1 MRSTADT
8 TPAVYATPREWLE
21 GKRQFVRI
29 LRQLCGSS
37 REDRRNSRVVPA
49 KPDREVLMAAL
60 NWREQQHILREC
72 QTGVAGIKLPID
84 EFAAEH
90 KLDDV
95 EREIVEMLLVAAT
108 DLTRDNHGGGL
119 ETAEVALLLA
129 RGRRESVQD
138 YLPYFLPGSHLMK
151 TVFTRE
157 VPFWEPFGSRCLS
170 MNEEVVARLLGV
182 GCEQSGALAKSGHA
196 AEPWHGDIAE
206 FLSNSGVVLGSTAL
220 ESIKTLWGYV
230 RRLDI
235 IREKWGFGSLH
246 HVSGGACLLFHG
258 PSGTG
263 KTLTAR
269 VLCQALGREPLVV
282 SYPDLVSKWVGDTEK
297 NTKAAFAKAAK
308 ADKVLVFDEADAVF
322 ARRTEVRNS
331 TDRFANGEVNTLLME
346 VEKFS
351 GIVVLTT
358 NLADVFDT
366 ALQRRIKYK
375 VYFGPPDAEARSEI
389 WRKHLPKEAPLAPDV
404 DLGRLAQNFK
414 LTGSQIANAVMSAAS
429 LAASRLEADSD
440 TGQITMAD
448 FEAAARRES
457 NGYAEI
463 GKNGRMGFC
472 VSGESGDVPVT
483 Q

>member
-1 MRSTADT
+1 MRSPAET
-8 TPAVYATPREWLE
+8 TPEAYATPREWLE
-21 GKRQFVRI
+21 GKRRFVRI

-37 REDRRNSRVVPA
+37 REDRRQSRGVPA
-49 KPDREVLMAAL
+49 KPDHEVLMAAL
-60 NWREQQHILREC
+60 NWHEEQHLIREI
-72 QTGVAGIKLPID
+72 QTGAAGIKLPID

-108 DLTRDNHGGGL
+108 DLARDRDGGGL
-119 ETAEVALLLA
+119 QTAEVALLLA
-129 RGRRESVQD
+129 RGRRESIQD

-182 GCEQSGALAKSGHA
+182 GCEQSGAMAKSGHA
-196 AEPWHGDIAE
+196 AEPWHGDIVE
-206 FLSNSGVVLGSTAL
+206 FLSNSGVVLGSATL

-230 RRLDI
+230 RRLDV

-269 VLCQALGREPLVV
+269 VLCQALGREPLVI

-308 ADKVLVFDEADAVF
+308 TDKVLVFDEADAVF

-331 TDRFANGEVNTLLME
+331 SDRFANGEVNTLLME

-404 DLGRLAQNFK
+404 DLGRLAGEFK
-414 LTGSQIANAVMSAAS
+414 LTGGQIANAVLSAAS
-429 LAASRLEADSD
+429 RAASRLEEDTD
-440 TGQITMAD
+440 TGQMMMAD
-448 FEAAARRES
+448 FEAAAQREQ
-457 NGYAEI
+457 NGYAAE
-463 GKNGRMGFC
+463 GSNRRLGF
-472 VSGESGDVPVT
+472 
-483 Q
+483 

>member
-1 MRSTADT
+1 MRSTAET
-8 TPAVYATPREWLE
+8 TPEVYATPREWLE
-21 GKRQFVRI
+21 GKRRFVRI

-37 REDRRNSRVVPA
+37 REDRRQNRGVPA
-49 KPDREVLMAAL
+49 KPDHEVLMAAL
-60 NWREQQHILREC
+60 NWHEEQHLIREV
-72 QTGVAGIKLPID
+72 QTGAAGIKLPID
-84 EFAAEH
+84 EFAAEN

-119 ETAEVALLLA
+119 QTSEVALLLA
-129 RGRRESVQD
+129 RGRRESIQD
-138 YLPYFLPGSHLMK
+138 YLPYFLPGSHMMK
-151 TVFTRE
+151 TIFTRE

-206 FLSNSGVVLGSTAL
+206 FIFNSGVVLGAPAL
-220 ESIKTLWGYV
+220 ESIRSLWGYV
-230 RRLDI
+230 RRRAV
-235 IREKWGFGSLH
+235 IREKWGFGSLPQ
-246 HVSGGACLLFHG
+246 VSGGVCILFHG

-269 VLCQALGREPLVV
+269 VLCKALGREPLVI

-308 ADKVLVFDEADAVF
+308 ADNVLIFDEADAVF

-346 VEKFS
+346 VEKFP

-366 ALQRRIKYK
+366 ALQRRIKHK
-375 VYFGPPDAEARSEI
+375 VYFGPPDAKVRAEI
-389 WRKHLPKEAPLAPDV
+389 WRKHLPKEAPLASDV
-404 DLGRLAQNFK
+404 DLGRLAGEFK
-414 LTGSQIANAVMSAAS
+414 LTGGQIANAVMSAAS
-429 LAASRLEADSD
+429 LAASRLQED
-440 TGQITMAD
+440 TDPGQIAMAD
-448 FEAAARRES
+448 FEAAAQRELS
-457 NGYAEI
+457 GYAAE
-463 GKNGRMGFC
+463 GSNSRLGF
-472 VSGESGDVPVT
+472 
-483 Q
+483 

>member
-1 MRSTADT
+1 M
-8 TPAVYATPREWLE
+8 PEVYATPREWLE
-21 GKRQFVRI
+21 GKRRFVRI

-60 NWREQQHILREC
+60 NWHEQQHILREC
-72 QTGVAGIKLPID
+72 QTGVAGIKLPIE

-108 DLTRDNHGGGL
+108 DLTRDNGSGGL

-138 YLPYFLPGSHLMK
+138 YLPYFLPGGHLK

-182 GCEQSGALAKSGHA
+182 DCEQSGALAKSGHA

-206 FLSNSGVVLGSTAL
+206 FLSNSGVVLGSAAL
-220 ESIKTLWGYV
+220 ESIRTLWGYV

-269 VLCQALGREPLVV
+269 VLCQALGREPLVI

-308 ADKVLVFDEADAVF
+308 ADKVLIFDEADAVF
-322 ARRTEVRNS
+322 ARRTEVRTS

-346 VEKFS
+346 VEKFP

-404 DLGRLAQNFK
+404 DLGRLAGEFK
-414 LTGSQIANAVMSAAS
+414 LTGGQIANAVLSAAS
-429 LAASRLEADSD
+429 RAASRLEEDTD
-440 TGQITMAD
+440 TGQMMMAD
-448 FEAAARRES
+448 FEAAAQREL
-457 NGYAEI
+457 NGYAAE
-463 GKNGRMGFC
+463 GSNGRLGF
-472 VSGESGDVPVT
+472 
-483 Q
+483 